1 MSRHS
6 VRRGHAATW
15 RSGPA
20 CQLSI
25 MSGKDMLRNP
35 LSGLSMSI
43 FFTIILA
50 VYVSMW
56 VAFTVL
62 GTAPTASVSP
72 ADDHVSAVLTDAGVI
87 VVDADSTDRN
97 AEIILKEKQ
106 TIVVLDAFEKPAW
119 NPIWVGLRDAGIPAA
134 AITVVDQD
142 GDVKLD
148 PLRTFLGVVAL
159 TGFASVAFIGTTVP
173 LVGMRERGLLRL
185 FGTTPLPRVTFLLAQ
200 VPARLGVILVEIA
213 IVIAI
218 AAWRR
223 YVDGIDLLSLCVTL
237 ALGSAMLFAFAL
249 IFAARSRN
257 AEATQQSMATLVLML
272 VFTSGGVLPPEIL
285 PSFLQIIMNALPSTW
300 FAVAVNADLTGAA
313 AFLPVPV
320 LWVLMGVCACVG
332 LLVAAR
338 LFEWDQSEPTHLR
351 ITNRGRKVSA

>member
-1 MSRHS
+1 MSRHFAQRIHAGGSLAGAFFRLS
-6 VRRGHAATW
+6 V
-15 RSGPA
+15 
-20 CQLSI
+20 

-35 LSGLSMSI
+35 LSGLSTLI
-43 FFTIILA
+43 FFAIILA

-62 GTAPTASVSP
+62 GTAPTASISP
-72 ADDHVSAVLTDAGVI
+72 ADQNVSAALTDAGVT
-87 VVDADSTDRN
+87 VVDPDDTDRN

-119 NPIWVGLRDAGIPAA
+119 NPIWVGLRDAGVPVA

-200 VPARLGVILVEIA
+200 VPARLAVVLVEIA

-223 YVDGIDLLSLCVTL
+223 YVDGIDLLSLGVTL
-237 ALGSAMLFAFAL
+237 ALGSAMLFAFSL

-272 VFTSGGVLPPEIL
+272 VFTSGGVLPPDIL

-338 LFEWDQSEPTHLR
+338 LFEWDQSEPMHLR
-351 ITNRGRKVSA
+351 ITNRRRKVSA